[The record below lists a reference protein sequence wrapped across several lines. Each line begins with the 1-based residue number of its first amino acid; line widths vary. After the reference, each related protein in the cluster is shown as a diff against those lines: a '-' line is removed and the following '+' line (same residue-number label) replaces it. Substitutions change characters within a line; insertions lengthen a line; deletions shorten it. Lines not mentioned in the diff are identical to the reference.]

1 MLFCSGLSGLPTT
14 ESTTDESSGNGLS
27 PFPAVPS
34 GKDVGSVVAVRAVLV
49 VVASTARGRWRSLTV
64 DNGGEAV
71 A

>member
-14 ESTTDESSGNGLS
+14 
-27 PFPAVPS
+27 FPAVPS